1 MLRDPLKL
9 CRIGRLLSVFTIIG
23 MLFSLL
29 GIGGIWVLRPG
40 ITKSV
45 SSLVGL
51 THEALNT
58 TQSAIRFLS
67 GSVSQV
73 DEDLILIQSSLDGLK
88 SSLDSIA
95 DSLVT
100 TSSLIGDDLNLTLT
114 EVQTAVSSAAVS
126 AEFIDDTL
134 AFIAAI
140 PLLGA
145 DYQPETPLHISL
157 GKVAEDMNELPASLT
172 SLETSLDSASTD
184 IQNSSA
190 DLAALSDDLTIIMED
205 LDGAQDIL
213 ADYESIISTA
223 LQKVERLESRL
234 NLFSIITSLLLT
246 GVLLWLG
253 IAQFGVY
260 LQAQDYIHFEQ
271 KIISLSDL
279 DRE

>member
-1 MLRDPLKL
+1 
-9 CRIGRLLSVFTIIG
+9 

-29 GIGGIWVLRPG
+29 GIGGIWVMRPG
-40 ITKSV
+40 ITKSL
-45 SSLVGL
+45 SNLVGL

-58 TQSAIRFLS
+58 TQSAIGFLS

-73 DEDLILIQSSLDGLK
+73 DEDLILIQSSLANLE
-88 SSLDSIA
+88 SSLNSIA
-95 DSLVT
+95 DSLVIS
-100 TSSLIGDDLNLTLT
+100 SSLVGDDLNLTLT
-114 EVQTAVSSAAVS
+114 EVQTAVTSAALS

-157 GKVAEDMNELPASLT
+157 GKVAEDMNDIPASLT

-184 IQNSSA
+184 IQSFSA
-190 DLAALSDDLTIIMED
+190 DLSALSDDLTIIMED

-213 ADYESIISTA
+213 VDYEIIISNG
-223 LQKVERLESRL
+223 LQKVERFESQL
-234 NLFSIITSLLLT
+234 KLSSIITSLLLS